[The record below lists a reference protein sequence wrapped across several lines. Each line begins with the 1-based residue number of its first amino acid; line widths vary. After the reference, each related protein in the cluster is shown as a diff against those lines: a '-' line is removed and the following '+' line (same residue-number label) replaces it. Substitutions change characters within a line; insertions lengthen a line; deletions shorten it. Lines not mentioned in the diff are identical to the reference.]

1 MNLLIQ
7 NLNARSQVE
16 EPALLRL
23 SVYGLVFFALVT
35 LGVKIILEK
44 HLSLDGVNYFYWVLK
59 NRDFTHV
66 AWSRQY
72 AEYVNEW
79 VLVAALNLGVNDIP
93 RLIQAYGLGL
103 YIVYIASF
111 LICIWARR
119 DSDFLH
125 LVFPLASLF
134 LINSISDYDLACEHH
149 VMSLLSW
156 PIVFLLTRSCRLSTI
171 DIGLIIGLLCI
182 FTRTYETGLL
192 LGVIFI
198 FVIILRIRSGVPKR
212 EKAALYAAILLC
224 VITIVIGIS
233 FVLWPR
239 SPTNKANF
247 VDSIYLLPRN
257 LEAITAL
264 LVFSLL
270 SVNCVISGTF
280 KKVQYVIAGIALLLI
295 ANYIYVRATSDY
307 ALSSWISF
315 GSRTFAGIFLPALH
329 ILFMMAVLF
338 PRCFRERMQLTV
350 FAIFFIIMQ
359 GFSTYDTKKWVS
371 VKEAYQ
377 NILESNYG
385 FVEVDST
392 ALVRDP
398 YKDYIWDW
406 NHTQLGLV
414 WSESCVKT
422 IFLNGPQIWQPVD
435 LEKPPLDK
443 HRKYSRYLSE
453 YWNYGD
459 SCTQM

>member
-1 MNLLIQ
+1 MTPLIQ
-7 NLNARSQVE
+7 NLNICSQIR
-16 EPALLRL
+16 EPVLLKV

-35 LGVKIILEK
+35 LGVKIFLEK
-44 HLSLDGVNYFYWVLK
+44 HLSLDGVNYFYWVLE
-59 NRDFTHV
+59 NRDFPHV

-79 VLVAALNLGVNDIP
+79 VLMVALSVGVNEIP
-93 RLIQAYGLGL
+93 TLIQAYGLGI
-103 YIVYIASF
+103 YIVYIGSF

-119 DSDFLH
+119 DSDLLH

-134 LINSISDYDLACEHH
+134 LIDSISDYDLACEHH

-192 LGVIFI
+192 LGAIFI
-198 FVIILRIRSGVPKR
+198 LVIVLRIRSGVPKR
-212 EKAALYAAILLC
+212 EETVLYVAILLC

-239 SPTNKANF
+239 SPSNKANF
-247 VDSIYLLPRN
+247 LDSIYLLPRN
-257 LEAITAL
+257 LEAITSL

-270 SVNCVISGTF
+270 SVNFVISGTF
-280 KKVQYVIAGIALLLI
+280 KKVQSVIAAIVLVVI
-295 ANYIYVRATSDY
+295 ANYVYVRATSDY
-307 ALSSWISF
+307 ALTSWMSF
-315 GSRTFAGIFLPALH
+315 GSRTFSGIFLPALH
-329 ILFMMAVLF
+329 ILFLMAVLF
-338 PRCFRERMQLTV
+338 PRRFRERMQLTV

-359 GFSTYDTKKWVS
+359 GFSTYDTKNWLS

-377 NILESNYG
+377 GILENSYG

-392 ALVRDP
+392 VLVKDP
-398 YKDYIWDW
+398 YKDYIWNW

-435 LEKPPLDK
+435 LEKPPLVK
-443 HRKYSRYLSE
+443 HRNYARYLSE